1 MLKEK
6 PESES
11 PADCIT
17 FYLERDILGKLANMH
32 LRLCDQYGQF
42 GPKHEDCLFLSH
54 LQSVAVDLAK
64 HGECVA
70 QEAYQKYDN
79 LLEDWP
85 DFFEKPYKKMR
96 ISQGILG
103 KLFRDI
109 DINQIYE
116 ASLRDDYKHSICLDY
131 ELDNAILSLCKD
143 KKVMHSYL

>member
-1 MLKEK
+1 M
-6 PESES
+6 
-11 PADCIT
+11 
-17 FYLERDILGKLANMH
+17 
-32 LRLCDQYGQF
+32 
-42 GPKHEDCLFLSH
+42 
-54 LQSVAVDLAK
+54 AVDLAK

-70 QEAYQKYDN
+70 EEAYKKYDN

-116 ASLRDDYKHSICLDY
+116 AALRDDYKHSICLDY
-131 ELDNAILSLCKD
+131 ELDMTILNLCKD
-143 KKVMHSYL
+143 KKMMHSYLQKVFKVIVKPYIINLREIMLFFNVSNEASLFAGDLK